1 MQRMVIS
8 RACRPRHAVL
18 SIDEIML
25 KREASP
31 RGEGLRSGVCY
42 IVGDFLNLFGVP
54 RSSRPTMFLC

>member
-25 KREASP
+25 KREAYP
-31 RGEGLRSGVCY
+31 RGEAVKLSLTDEV
-42 IVGDFLNLFGVP
+42 
-54 RSSRPTMFLC
+54 